1 MDTAGKEGRMLAG
14 ECPWRY
20 WKGADYIRKP
30 SREALEDPNN
40 AKEEARNFKN

>member
-1 MDTAGKEGRMLAG
+1 MEIL
-14 ECPWRY
+14 E
-20 WKGADYIRKP
+20 GADYIRKP